1 MSAQET
7 VLPIKDRLRTP
18 AIILGGFII
27 LIWLLEILDVVL
39 WDQALNR
46 MGLRPRSL
54 IGLTGV
60 ITMPLLHNGLGHV
73 AANTLPFIV
82 LGGIILLRSRRDFIM
97 VTAIVALV
105 TGLGL
110 WVLGDS
116 NAVYIGA
123 SGLVFGYFGFIFVR
137 AYFDRNVV
145 SLALGI
151 VVLLLYGGFLWGLL
165 PRYQPGVSWGAHFLG
180 FIGGVVAAWL
190 IARNGRQL
198 EDAGGQEDNVLE
210 HIQILD

>member
-1 MSAQET
+1 MAAQ
-7 VLPIKDRLRTP
+7 IKSISLNERLRTP
-18 AIILGGFII
+18 AVILGGFII
-27 LIWLLEILDVVL
+27 LIWLLEILDVVFFE
-39 WDQALNR
+39 QALNR

-54 IGLTGV
+54 IGLTGIV
-60 ITMPLLHNGLGHV
+60 TMPFLHNGLGHV
-73 AANTLPFIV
+73 AANTLPFVV
-82 LGGIILLRSRRDFIM
+82 LGGIIMLRNRRDFFA

-110 WVLGDS
+110 WLLGDG

-190 IARNGRQL
+190 IARNGRQD
-198 EDAGGQEDNVLE
+198 EDTGRAEGDVLE
-210 HIQILD
+210 QIQILD